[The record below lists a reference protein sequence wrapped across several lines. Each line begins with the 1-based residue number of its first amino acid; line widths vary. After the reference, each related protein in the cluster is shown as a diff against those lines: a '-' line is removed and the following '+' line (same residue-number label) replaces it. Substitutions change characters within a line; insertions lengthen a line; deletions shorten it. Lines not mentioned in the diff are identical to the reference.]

1 MATDTDENPLIG
13 GEEGRERDRDRS
25 GNAVVNWMEN
35 LSEAAYAYL
44 LLIPAFAL
52 LTLIAFYPLI
62 QTFVMSLRSD
72 ETRGVEPLGEFVGVE
87 NYVDILTGNA
97 RLARQFLD
105 VTVSTSFP
113 FVELGV
119 PFLQQAL
126 FVTLAFAVISVIAET
141 LIGFGQAY
149 VLDQEFRGRRWVR
162 VAIILPWAV
171 PIVIQGMIFFLL
183 FQPEVGFGS
192 DLMQW
197 LGLFGA
203 DPLADSQDSFI
214 IILIAD
220 IWKSSAFMALL
231 ILAGLQSV
239 DRSLYD
245 VARVAGASPWQRF
258 KRITLPLV
266 MPALLVAMLF
276 RTMDAMRVYGLIE
289 STAGCTTVPSL
300 TCLVVEAMFGGTRIF
315 ATAAAIAF
323 ATALVIGLII
333 SVYVFFFRDTQ
344 GGLY

>member
-1 MATDTDENPLIG
+1 MATDAGSMFDGEADRGSG
-13 GEEGRERDRDRS
+13 GDRT
-25 GNAVVNWMEN
+25 GNVVVNWMEN

-44 LLIPAFAL
+44 LLLPTFL
-52 LTLIAFYPLI
+52 LLALIAFYPLLM
-62 QTFVMSLRSD
+62 TFVMSLR
-72 ETRGVEPLGEFVGVE
+72 ENRTRGAEPLGGFIGVE

-97 RLARQFLD
+97 RLAQQFLD
-105 VTVSTSFP
+105 VSVSASAP
-113 FVELGV
+113 FVELGT

-126 FVTLAFAVISVIAET
+126 FVTVAFAAISVFLET
-141 LIGFGQAY
+141 VIGFGQAY
-149 VLDQEFRGRRWVR
+149 VLDKEFRGRRWVR

-197 LGLFGA
+197 LGVFGA
-203 DPLADSQDSFI
+203 DPLADSQDAFI

-239 DRSLYD
+239 DRNLYD

-266 MPALLVAMLF
+266 LPALLVAMLF

-300 TCLVVEAMFGGTRIF
+300 TCLVVEAMFGGTRIY
-315 ATAAAIAF
+315 ATAAAVAF
-323 ATALVIGLII
+323 ATALVIGLMLL
-333 SVYVFFFRDTQ
+333 VYAVLFRDTEE
-344 GGLY
+344 GFA